1 MCHMRVRPQML
12 NEIRDK
18 VNVILCENCGRILY
32 WTTKPE
38 PVKPEP
44 PATE

>member
-18 VNVILCENCGRILY
+18 VKVILCENCGRILY

-38 PVKPEP
+38 PAKPEP
-44 PATE
+44 PANG